1 MKKSAFEEAFKT
13 PLRFDSGTYA
23 VDAKGLFQEDQIVDR
38 FMEEFDSWSSIVGE
52 KRANLMYLIRRT
64 NNFNWVRFYGGTNDD
79 GEFENMWWLHSDY
92 NREVKGSKPVITFK
106 WDIHFIDYGHHFQ
119 VQFNEKGWYGQS
131 DECKICKELSR

>member
-38 FMEEFDSWSSIVGE
+38 FMEEFVSWSSFVGE

-64 NNFNWVRFYGGTNDD
+64 NNFNWVRYYGGTND
-79 GEFENMWWLHSDY
+79 GRL
-92 NREVKGSKPVITFK
+92 
-106 WDIHFIDYGHHFQ
+106 
-119 VQFNEKGWYGQS
+119 
-131 DECKICKELSR
+131 